1 MKFAE
6 LGSDWQGRDASLEVA
21 LFDQG
26 FIWREVGPVWQIIY
40 ASGEGLFSRAEH
52 PRSQSVSAPHPLLRD
67 PAEQAKLSSYTG
79 EPWGSFLTRELPEIL
94 ATLAQ
99 YYGHENIFG
108 SHPRRFA
115 IEPPMPAEVATV
127 AALASASA
135 VAAGQHEE
143 RAYCHYTRYPSGG
156 EWSITDNYDTG
167 LTGGSLIYRHR
178 QWWWRPWYST
188 VPDSELPGGFAEAQ
202 EAARIFFTG

>member
-1 MKFAE
+1 MKFSE

-21 LFDQG
+21 LFDLG
-26 FIWREVGPVWQIIY
+26 FSWREVGPVWQLIY
-40 ASGEGLFSRAEH
+40 AAGEGLFSRAEY
-52 PRSQSVSAPHPLLRD
+52 PKRRSVTDAFPWLRE
-67 PAEQAKLSSYTG
+67 PEEQAKISSLIG
-79 EPWGSFLTRELPEIL
+79 DLWIMFLTRETPDIL
-94 ATLAQ
+94 ATLVQ

-108 SHPRRFA
+108 SNPRRFE

-127 AALASASA
+127 AALARASA
-135 VAAGQHEE
+135 VAAGFDEE
-143 RAYCHYTRYPSGG
+143 RAYCHYNRSPYPG

-167 LTGGSLIYRHR
+167 LTGGSLIYRLR

-188 VPDSELPGGFAEAQ
+188 VPDTALPGGLAEAQ